1 MLLSRDLSRA
11 IDPVQFA
18 LDCGLEPDPWQT
30 ELLTS
35 TARKILLLASR
46 QAGKSTTTAL
56 LALHIAAYTP
66 GALVLLVSPSQRQ
79 SSELFRKV
87 LSHHRVL
94 DEAPEIAAESA
105 MRVEFRNRSRIVA
118 LPGSDDTI
126 RGYSA
131 AAAVIVDEAARVP
144 ESLLSAVRPI
154 LATSNGRL
162 IALTSP
168 AGQRGWFH
176 SEWITGDGWHKLR
189 VTSDMVPRI
198 SQEFLDDERK
208 ALGPLLFSQEY
219 ECAFVDAEEQLFA
232 TDLIDN
238 LFTTDLKPLW
248 PLL

>member
-1 MLLSRDLSRA
+1 
-11 IDPVQFA
+11 
-18 LDCGLEPDPWQT
+18 
-30 ELLTS
+30 
-35 TARKILLLASR
+35 
-46 QAGKSTTTAL
+46 
-56 LALHIAAYTP
+56 
-66 GALVLLVSPSQRQ
+66 VLLVSPSQRQ

-154 LATSNGRL
+154 LATSNGKL

-168 AGQRGWFH
+168 AGKRGWFH
-176 SEWITGDGWHKLR
+176 SEWIGGDGWHKLR

-198 SQEFLDDERK
+198 SAEFLDDERK

-232 TDLIDN
+232 TDLIDR
-238 LFTTDLKPLW
+238 LFTMDLAPLW
-248 PLL
+248 TLP